1 MKPIIFCLFCF
12 VFKDYAYSQSG
23 VNPALEHL
31 IDYPNLRDFTLS
43 KNGDEAYLTVQN
55 PSEEISAIVKI
66 QKNKEIWSEPV
77 LLPFSGKF
85 KDLEPFLSPD
95 NLKLYFA
102 SNRPLSKNDTLPK
115 DFDIWYV
122 ERKSLTDEWGEAVNL
137 GAPINTFNNEFY
149 PSLSENGNLY
159 FTSDAMNV
167 LRKDEI
173 LFSEWKNK
181 KFQTPIALSEAIN
194 SKGYEF
200 NAFIAPDES
209 YLIFTGYNRE
219 GGMGSGDLYIS
230 YRDKKGNWQ
239 IASSLGASINSNTMD
254 YCPYYDVTTKTLYFT
269 SKRSNYSKLIDL
281 KGVEDLKSEVF
292 KYDNG
297 FSRIYKVKIEL

>member
-1 MKPIIFCLFCF
+1 MRPIVFCLFCF
-12 VFKDYAYSQSG
+12 LFKYYTYSQNG
-23 VNPALEHL
+23 VSPALEHL

-43 KNGDEAYLTVQN
+43 KNGSEAYLTVQN

-66 QKNKEIWSEPV
+66 QKDRENWSEPI

-95 NLKLYFA
+95 HLKLYFV

-122 ERKSLTDEWGEAVNL
+122 ERRSLTDEWGEPVNL
-137 GAPINTFNNEFY
+137 GAPVNTFNNEFY

-159 FTSDAMNV
+159 FTSDAMSV

-173 LFSEWKNK
+173 LFSELKNK
-181 KFQTPIALSEAIN
+181 KYQTPVTLSEAIN

-200 NAFIAPDES
+200 NAYIAPDES

-219 GGMGSGDLYIS
+219 GGLGSGDLYIS
-230 YRDKKGNWQ
+230 YRDEKGNWES
-239 IASSLGASINSNTMD
+239 AKNLGTIINSDAMD
-254 YCPYYDVTTKTLYFT
+254 YCPYYDVTSKTLYFT
-269 SKRSNYSKLIDL
+269 SKRSNYGELIDL
-281 KGVEDLKSEVF
+281 NDLEDFKSEIL